1 MTVDP
6 KVNSPYST
14 IVLSRRSTAAPH
26 ITQAI
31 QHVFQKSGYN
41 YTKKTSQNFMAYL
54 IAGPGIATMLGKMR
68 CPYE

>member
-6 KVNSPYST
+6 KVNNTKFILYDRAVSALNCCS
-14 IVLSRRSTAAPH
+14 S
-26 ITQAI
+26 QAI

-54 IAGPGIATMLGKMR
+54 IAGPGIATMLGKVL